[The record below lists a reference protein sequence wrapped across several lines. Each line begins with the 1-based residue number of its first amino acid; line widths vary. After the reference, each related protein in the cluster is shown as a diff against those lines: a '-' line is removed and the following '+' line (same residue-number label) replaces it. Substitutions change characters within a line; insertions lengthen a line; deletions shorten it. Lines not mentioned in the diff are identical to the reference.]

1 MNRYA
6 RGKSTLISNM
16 VNFLDDINI
25 LIVNIDL
32 FTVSNNQTSLFD
44 SYLSIPLGML
54 AHPQLLQYLYMH
66 DCQHVFGKALAKQN
80 FVNK

>member
-32 FTVSNNQTSLFD
+32 FTVSNNQTSLFI
-44 SYLSIPLGML
+44 LILIL
-54 AHPQLLQYLYMH
+54 AFLWACWLIHNYYNIYM
-66 DCQHVFGKALAKQN
+66 CMTVSTFLVRPKRNRIL
-80 FVNK
+80 

>member
-32 FTVSNNQTSLFD
+32 FTVSNNQTSLIFI
-44 SYLSIPLGML
+44 LNLML
-54 AHPQLLQYLYMH
+54 ASLWACWLMHNYYNIYMYIT
-66 DCQHVFGKALAKQN
+66 VSTF
-80 FVNK
+80 